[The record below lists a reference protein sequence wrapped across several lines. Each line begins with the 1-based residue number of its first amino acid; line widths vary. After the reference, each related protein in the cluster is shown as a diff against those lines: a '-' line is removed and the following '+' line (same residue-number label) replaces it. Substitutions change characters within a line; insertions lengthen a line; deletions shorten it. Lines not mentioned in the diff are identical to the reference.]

1 MRGLNFKIKKSFV
14 NYKSLLILFLLFST
28 IANSKWSAPL
38 NLQLLNSEA
47 DDFAPQWN
55 KSENLLYFNS
65 EKSGYS
71 KFYTFSFDSLN
82 KVKPV
87 KGRINKE
94 KNNQSFITFD
104 NQNST
109 AYFSTFKQAGR
120 KQVLNIFNS
129 RFEKSAWNEGSLINE
144 FSSDFFTSHPSI
156 SPSGK
161 TIVFST
167 SRANKDNETDLYLAF
182 KEQDGTWSEP
192 QAIKELNSEGNEITP
207 FLASDDTLYFSSD
220 GFDGSGGYD
229 IYFSIKVQGEWQKPT
244 PLNEFN
250 TENNESDFVL
260 INPNHCIFASDKLGG
275 KGKLDLY
282 ESKMII
288 EKSPINEND
297 IQLSLESYT
306 SVIRTSNN
314 YSYTLNGLSQYIF
327 FKENSA
333 DIEMPSA
340 QINIGDFK
348 FSINDFNYKIGT
360 SIIADRLKKSPDS
373 KIKISAW
380 TPEIIELKN
389 DSKENSKYI
398 ADSRIKKLFEIFEFY
413 GIDKNRFE
421 VSFNY
426 FKPTEKEKYDYL
438 FLSSNNNHIFDFIEN
453 KKDSITI
460 EPVIL
465 KLIVN
470 VNPEN
475 LLNDVAV
482 NIKNGDKIIET
493 NKVTKYKNEYDI
505 NLKDQANQIYEL
517 DSINVIASIKN
528 KVSNSNF
535 MVMHNESKSQEIVDY
550 ESNRYYVYTIMAVN
564 QSHFINTESLNYIK
578 EKTND
583 LNLDR
588 IKIFSTYTELSKE
601 LAESLV
607 RFLKLKSNKQIIK
620 SDKLSDYEYI
630 NNHLFRIYIPVE

>member
-1 MRGLNFKIKKSFV
+1 M
-14 NYKSLLILFLLFST
+14 NYKTLLILFLLFSA

-71 KFYTFSFDSLN
+71 KFYTYSFDSLN
-82 KVKPV
+82 KVKLV
-87 KGRINKE
+87 KGGINKE

-104 NQNST
+104 YQNST

-156 SPSGK
+156 SPNGK

-167 SRANKDNETDLYLAF
+167 SRANKDKETDLYSAF

-229 IYFSIKVQGEWQKPT
+229 IYYSIKVQGEWQKPT
-244 PLNEFN
+244 PLSEFN

-297 IQLSLESYT
+297 IKLSLESYT

-314 YSYTLNGLSQYIF
+314 YSYSLNGLSQYLF

-348 FSINDFNYKIGT
+348 FSIYDFNYKIGT

-389 DSKENSKYI
+389 DNKENSKYI
-398 ADSRIKKLFEIFEFY
+398 ADSRIKKLFEIFESY

-421 VSFNY
+421 VNFNY

-493 NKVTKYKNEYDI
+493 NKVTKYKNEFDI
-505 NLKDQANQIYEL
+505 NLKDQVHQINEL
-517 DSINVIASIKN
+517 DSINVVASLKN

-588 IKIFSTYTELSKE
+588 IKIFSTFTELSKE

>member
-1 MRGLNFKIKKSFV
+1 V

-71 KFYTFSFDSLN
+71 KFYTYSIDSLN
-82 KVKPV
+82 KVKLV

-104 NQNST
+104 YQNTT

-314 YSYTLNGLSQYIF
+314 YSYSLNGLSQYIF

-348 FSINDFNYKIGT
+348 FSINDFNYKIGA

-389 DSKENSKYI
+389 DNKENSKYI

-421 VSFNY
+421 VNFNY

-438 FLSSNNNHIFDFIEN
+438 FLSSTNNLIFDFIEN

-460 EPVIL
+460 EPIVL

-475 LLNDVAV
+475 LLNEVTIK
-482 NIKNGDKIIET
+482 IKNGDKNIET
-493 NKVTKYKNEYDI
+493 NKISKNKNEFDI

-550 ESNRYYVYTIMAVN
+550 ESNRYYVFTIMAVN

-588 IKIFSTYTELSKE
+588 IKIFSTFTELSKE
-601 LAESLV
+601 LAESIV

>member
-1 MRGLNFKIKKSFV
+1 M

-71 KFYTFSFDSLN
+71 KFYTYSIDSLN
-82 KVKPV
+82 KVKLV

-104 NQNST
+104 YQNTT

-314 YSYTLNGLSQYIF
+314 YSYSLNGLSQYIF

-348 FSINDFNYKIGT
+348 FSINDFNYKIGA

-389 DSKENSKYI
+389 DNKENSKYI

-421 VSFNY
+421 VNFNY

-438 FLSSNNNHIFDFIEN
+438 FLSSTNNLIFDFIEN

-460 EPVIL
+460 EPIVL

-475 LLNDVAV
+475 LLNEVTIK
-482 NIKNGDKIIET
+482 IKNGDKNIET
-493 NKVTKYKNEYDI
+493 NKISKNKNEFDI

-550 ESNRYYVYTIMAVN
+550 ESNRYYVFTIMAVN

-588 IKIFSTYTELSKE
+588 IKIFSTFTELSKE
-601 LAESLV
+601 LAESIV